1 MSQRPT
7 ASLLTHSISTRVARR
22 RVDTSSRFLISL
34 FAFYSYISSY
44 SSLIITS
51 TVISL
56 LCDHRV
62 RILQQC
68 FVDADG

>member
-1 MSQRPT
+1 MSVWERES
-7 ASLLTHSISTRVARR
+7 ASFYLYSRSEKTC
-22 RVDTSSRFLISL
+22 DTSSRFLISL

-51 TVISL
+51 TVISI

-68 FVDADG
+68 LVDAEG

>member
-1 MSQRPT
+1 MSVGECES
-7 ASLLTHSISTRVARR
+7 ASASIILTTRVARG

-51 TVISL
+51 TVI
-56 LCDHRV
+56 
-62 RILQQC
+62 
-68 FVDADG
+68 